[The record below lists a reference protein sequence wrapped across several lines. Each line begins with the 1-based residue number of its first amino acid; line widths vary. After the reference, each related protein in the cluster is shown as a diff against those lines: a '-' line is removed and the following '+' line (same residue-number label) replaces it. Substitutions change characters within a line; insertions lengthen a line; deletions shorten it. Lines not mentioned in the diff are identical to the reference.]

1 MDNDKIS
8 KDEYDKI
15 CTKVSRPGILYSNPK
30 IHEPVVHNLSK
41 FLPILSAIDTPGY
54 NLAKIPILKPLT
66 RNEFC

>member
-8 KDEYDKI
+8 KDEYDKF
-15 CTKVSRPGILYSNPK
+15 CPKVSRPGILYSNPK
-30 IHEPVVHNLSK
+30 IHKPVIHNLSK
-41 FLPILSAIDTPGY
+41 FRPILSAIDTPGY